1 MPSRKWHRKESWP
14 PPTTIQGAAREHPKP
29 FLDSPAWPG
38 SPFTRKESHTPNS
51 EVWWDKPR
59 PLTSHPVVKN
69 LSSCRSRKGESE
81 KERETIIVG
90 GKWWLG
96 IFSGAYF
103 MNLSQEIFDSVDN
116 LRMDEPYN
124 FKIYSISHGAD
135 FFEQS
140 IHALFKTAFS
150 FFFYFF

>member
-1 MPSRKWHRKESWP
+1 MMVRH
-14 PPTTIQGAAREHPKP
+14 
-29 FLDSPAWPG
+29 FLWG
-38 SPFTRKESHTPNS
+38 
-51 EVWWDKPR
+51 
-59 PLTSHPVVKN
+59 L
-69 LSSCRSRKGESE
+69 L
-81 KERETIIVG
+81 
-90 GKWWLG
+90 
-96 IFSGAYF
+96 